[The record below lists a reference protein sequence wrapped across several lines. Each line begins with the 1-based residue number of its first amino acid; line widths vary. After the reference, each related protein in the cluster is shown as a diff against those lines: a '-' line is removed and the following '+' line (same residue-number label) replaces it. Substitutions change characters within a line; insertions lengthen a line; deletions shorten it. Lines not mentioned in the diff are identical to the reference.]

1 MESALLATREMR
13 GALVAFFTQAKQVH
27 DLAGARRGLAVAKS
41 VKLSEGGEV
50 LGDAQVWIDAEI
62 LRRVSE

>member
-1 MESALLATREMR
+1 MLTTREVR
-13 GALVAFFTQAKQVH
+13 GALALFLGQSKKVH
-27 DLAGARRGLAVAKS
+27 HFAGARRGLAAAKS

-50 LGDAQVWIDAEI
+50 LGDAEVWIDAEI